1 MARTPRKP
9 SKTAVKAA
17 ADRAERRSRGE
28 PEPEGPTPIDPAI
41 TSGMGFLA
49 SPTLAPDETK
59 KVPPKFGRPTKYK
72 PEYCQKVLDLGFEG
86 NSKAQIA
93 REIGVDRNTLD
104 DWAKAHPDFSRAL
117 KMAKQLE
124 LAWWE
129 DQGKAGLAMGR
140 DFNAVAFIFQVKNR
154 FRDDYLEKV
163 DVRHDATES
172 FRSIWSAL
180 ATRGKATANAEG
192 S

>member
-1 MARTPRKP
+1 MVRAPRKA
-9 SKTAVKAA
+9 SKASIKAA

-28 PEPEGPTPIDPAI
+28 PEPAVPTPVDPAI
-41 TSGMGFLA
+41 ASMGFLGKPA
-49 SPTLAPDETK
+49 CSEEPKREA
-59 KVPPKFGRPTKYK
+59 PKFGRPTKYR
-72 PEYCQKVLDLGFEG
+72 PEYCQRVLDLGFEG

-104 DWAKAHPDFSRAL
+104 DWAKAHPEFSRAL
-117 KMAKQLE
+117 KMAKHLE

-172 FRSIWSAL
+172 FKSIWSAL
-180 ATRGKATANAEG
+180 ATRGKATASAEG
-192 S
+192 A